1 MTKAILK
8 NGKWLGY
15 LIYTVLLTTGLLYY
29 RFPSDAIQ
37 AYLVSEVAGADP
49 PMVLS
54 LKALRPS
61 FPPGIDLIDVGI
73 SLRETRQQDL
83 LRAGSISIAPAAW
96 SFLSGAPRY
105 HFDVHA
111 YNGDI
116 AGHVRFERYAT
127 DAPFTAFLRLKGLH
141 IGLHS
146 YVLSLLGRN
155 VSGVL
160 DGDIH
165 YAAQRNRLTDGAG
178 QGMIIISDGKVNLLQ
193 PILGLDAIDFDRLSM
208 KMALKDRRVSLTHVE
223 VEGRSIKGEL
233 SGMIILNTDISRS
246 RLDLKGTLEPL
257 GGLLENMKGNAATL
271 SFLRQ
276 GLKKL
281 RRSFVIQG
289 TFRNPVFRFI

>member
-1 MTKAILK
+1 MRKAVLK

-29 RFPSDAIQ
+29 RFPSDIIQ

-54 LKALRPS
+54 VRALRPS
-61 FPPGIDLIDVGI
+61 FPPGVDLVDVEI
-73 SLRETRQQDL
+73 SLRETPQQDL
-83 LRAGSISIAPAAW
+83 LKAGSISIAPAAW

-105 HFDVHA
+105 HFDAHA

-116 AGHVRFERYAT
+116 EGHVRFERHAI
-127 DAPFTAFLRLKGLH
+127 DAPFATSLRLKGLH
-141 IGLHS
+141 IGLHP
-146 YVLSLLGRN
+146 YVMSLLGRD

-165 YAAQRNRLTDGAG
+165 YAARPDRLTDGDG
-178 QGMIIISDGKVNLLQ
+178 QGTIVISDGRVNLLH
-193 PILGLDAIDFDRLSM
+193 PILGLDAIDFDRLTM
-208 KMALKDRRVSLTHVE
+208 KMDLKDRRVSLTRVE
-223 VEGRSIKGEL
+223 LEGRTIKGEL
-233 SGMIILNTDISRS
+233 SGTIILNTDMSRS
-246 RLDLKGTLEPL
+246 RLDLRGTLEPL
-257 GGLLENMKGNAATL
+257 GGLLENMKGNTATL

-289 TFRNPVFRFI
+289 TFRNPAFRFV